1 MGIQKNYIIV
11 HLTMYYLLKIIY
23 FKNYSMD
30 KINDNVIQF
39 FFIHDNFCFWLIQ
52 NFKIYLTNEHEKF
65 LSRDILYL
73 FFDTK
78 KKVTLCSLS
87 ILLFYYAMK

>member
-39 FFIHDNFCFWLIQ
+39 FF
-52 NFKIYLTNEHEKF
+52 YP
-65 LSRDILYL
+65 
-73 FFDTK
+73 
-78 KKVTLCSLS
+78 
-87 ILLFYYAMK
+87 